1 MNCALISIILIGF
14 DENYDTLKVL
24 NDTKK
29 NDCQLIEES
38 GKLERET
45 KFTIELSFII

>member
-1 MNCALISIILIGF
+1 LIDFVSIILKGLL
-14 DENYDTLKVL
+14 ENYDTLKVL

-38 GKLERET
+38 GKLERE
-45 KFTIELSFII
+45 FYD